1 MTSIGDLNLIIPLI
15 LAISI
20 FMSQAKFHAQL
31 S

>member
-1 MTSIGDLNLIIPLI
+1 MIDFDDSNLKKPLI

-20 FMSQAKFHAQL
+20 FMSNLNFNL